1 MLYIIINN
9 KHVYLLCEEQEYKMK
24 KLFNLLIVFTLL
36 SISSVAFATSS
47 KPPASKDAAATLP
60 NGASSLT
67 ETYGLWTI
75 NCGIQEGKR
84 ICFMHRQEV
93 NEQGRVVVAMGLTL
107 DAEGVVSGNLTV
119 PFGILV
125 SKPVRLQVDEG
136 KAVIETGIRTCVPAG
151 CVVPVVFDK
160 NHVAALR
167 SGKQLKLAMTIAAA
181 GEPALND
188 LFVQL
193 DGFSSALN
201 RLTALQK

>member
-1 MLYIIINN
+1 
-9 KHVYLLCEEQEYKMK
+9 MK
-24 KLFNLLIVFTLL
+24 KLFNLLIICTLL
-36 SISSVAFATSS
+36 SISFVAFATNS
-47 KPPASKDAAATLP
+47 KPPAPKEAAATLP

-75 NCGIQEGKR
+75 NCGLQEGKKV
-84 ICFMHRQEV
+84 CFMHRQEV
-93 NEQGRVVVAMGLTL
+93 NEQGRIVVAMALVL
-107 DAEGVVSGNLTV
+107 NSEGAVSGNLTV

-136 KAVIETGIRTCVPAG
+136 KAVIETGIRTCGPAG
-151 CVVPVVFDK
+151 CMVPIAFDK

-181 GEPALND
+181 GEPPLNN

-193 DGFSSALN
+193 DGFSNALN

>member
-1 MLYIIINN
+1 
-9 KHVYLLCEEQEYKMK
+9 MK

-36 SISSVAFATSS
+36 SISSVAFASSS
-47 KPPASKDAAATLP
+47 KSAETKGAAATLP

-75 NCGIQEGKR
+75 NCGIQEGKKV
-84 ICFMHRQEV
+84 CFMHRQEV
-93 NEQGRVVVAMGLTL
+93 NDQGRVVVAMNVILNT
-107 DAEGVVSGNLTV
+107 DGVVSGNLTV

-151 CVVPVVFDK
+151 CIVPIVFDK

-167 SGKQLKLAMTIAAA
+167 AGKHLKLAMTIAAP
-181 GEPALND
+181 GEPPLND

-193 DGFSSALN
+193 NGFSNALN

>member
-1 MLYIIINN
+1 
-9 KHVYLLCEEQEYKMK
+9 MK

-36 SISSVAFATSS
+36 GISSVAFASSS
-47 KPPASKDAAATLP
+47 KSAETKGAAATLP

-75 NCGIQEGKR
+75 NCGIQEGKKV
-84 ICFMHRQEV
+84 CFMHRQEV
-93 NEQGRVVVAMGLTL
+93 NDQGRVVVAMNVILNT
-107 DAEGVVSGNLTV
+107 DGVVSGNLTV

-151 CVVPVVFDK
+151 CIVPIVFDK

-167 SGKQLKLAMTIAAA
+167 AGKHLKLAMTIAAP
-181 GEPALND
+181 GEPPLND

-193 DGFSSALN
+193 NGFSSALN

>member
-1 MLYIIINN
+1 
-9 KHVYLLCEEQEYKMK
+9 MK
-24 KLFNLLIVFTLL
+24 KLFNLLIVCTLL
-36 SISSVAFATSS
+36 SISSVAFATGS
-47 KPPASKDAAATLP
+47 KPSAPKDAKDAVETLP

-75 NCGIQEGKR
+75 NCGLQEGKKV
-84 ICFMHRQEV
+84 CFMHRQEV
-93 NEQGRVVVAMGLTL
+93 NEQGRVVVAMSLIL
-107 DAEGVVSGNLTV
+107 NAEGVVSGSLTV

-151 CVVPVVFDK
+151 CMVPVVFDK
-160 NHVAALR
+160 SHVAALR
-167 SGKQLKLAMTIAAA
+167 AGKQLKLAMTIAAA
-181 GEPALND
+181 GEPPLND

-193 DGFSSALN
+193 NGFSNALN

>member
-1 MLYIIINN
+1 MINMFLFYVKN
-9 KHVYLLCEEQEYKMK
+9 RNIKMK
-24 KLFNLLIVFTLL
+24 KLFNLLIVCTLL
-36 SISSVAFATSS
+36 SISSVAFATNS
-47 KPPASKDAAATLP
+47 KPPAPKEAPATLP

-75 NCGIQEGKR
+75 NCGLQEGKKV
-84 ICFMHRQEV
+84 CFMHRQEV
-93 NEQGRVVVAMGLTL
+93 NEQGRVVVAMALIL
-107 DAEGVVSGNLTV
+107 NAEGAVSGNLTV

-151 CVVPVVFDK
+151 CMVPVAFDK
-160 NHVAALR
+160 SHVAALR

-181 GEPALND
+181 GEPPLND

-193 DGFSSALN
+193 DGFSNALN
-201 RLTALQK
+201 RLIALQK

>member
-1 MLYIIINN
+1 
-9 KHVYLLCEEQEYKMK
+9 MK
-24 KLFNLLIVFTLL
+24 RLFNLFIVCTLL
-36 SISSVAFATSS
+36 SISSVTFAISS
-47 KPPASKDAAATLP
+47 TPSASKDVAATLP

-75 NCGIQEGKR
+75 NCSIQEGKKV
-84 ICFMHRQEV
+84 CFMHRQEV
-93 NEQGRVVVAMGLTL
+93 NEQGRVVVAMSLIL
-107 DAEGVVSGNLTV
+107 NAEGVVSGNLTI

-151 CVVPVVFDK
+151 CLVPVVFDK

-167 SGKQLKLAMTIAAA
+167 AGKQFKLAMTIAAP
-181 GEPALND
+181 GEPPLND
-188 LFVQL
+188 LFIQL
-193 DGFSSALN
+193 NGFSNALN

>member
-1 MLYIIINN
+1 
-9 KHVYLLCEEQEYKMK
+9 MK
-24 KLFNLLIVFTLL
+24 NLFNSLIVFAFL
-36 SISSVAFATSS
+36 SISSVAFASDS
-47 KPPASKDAAATLP
+47 KPAATKSAIATLP

-67 ETYGLWTI
+67 ETYGLWSV
-75 NCGIQEGKR
+75 NCGIQDGKKV
-84 ICFMHRQEV
+84 CFMHRQEV
-93 NEQGRVVVAMGLTL
+93 NDQNRVVVAMNVGLNA
-107 DAEGVVSGNLTV
+107 DGVVSGNLTV

-160 NHVAALR
+160 NHLAALR
-167 SGKQLKLAMTIAAA
+167 AGKHLKLAMTIAAS

-193 DGFSSALN
+193 NGFSNALN
-201 RLTALQK
+201 RLIALQK